1 MAKNKGKSNLYI
13 VLVDGHGTKY
23 MGANRGSGRWCVRA
37 KNGKEAEN
45 VLAAHIGKTHGSIR
59 CYYQVKEGSRDND
72 ETKDLQ
78 NKGCRHICL

>member
-59 CYYQVKEGSRDND
+59 CYYQVKEGSREYD
-72 ETKDLQ
+72 ENKDLQ